1 MLHLLG
7 FVHLNLYLLH
17 NIDGRE
23 VLVDVVVDHDGQM
36 VNVGLNRLV
45 LPAKVV
51 LFEAQVDLKASLLS
65 KQVNNKKGNW
75 LLSLCL
81 VHQDLLGNLI
91 ADFVK
96 HILFGGVIITNKALK
111 RLLDIICHRNDLILV
126 IIGKESIQT
135 FQVLVVLVRGDK
147 HVVVK
152 NA

>member
-65 KQVNNKKGNW
+65 KQVNNKKGN
-75 LLSLCL
+75 
-81 VHQDLLGNLI
+81 
-91 ADFVK
+91 
-96 HILFGGVIITNKALK
+96 
-111 RLLDIICHRNDLILV
+111 
-126 IIGKESIQT
+126 
-135 FQVLVVLVRGDK
+135 
-147 HVVVK
+147 
-152 NA
+152 